1 MNNKIVNLKKIENSI
16 PVNKMIYPKKYDE
29 IALYLA
35 SRLLDIVPFQLCS
48 DIDKI
53 LLGTCCKNIKNQ
65 GYLGNSCVNYLKY
78 MEIFPHDNPELK
90 KIIKDNINF
99 IHLLTFRVKRRFYM
113 FCVLDFLF
121 GIQFFL
127 FLFFIILFIVNL
139 S

>member
-48 DIDKI
+48 DIDII

-99 IHLLTFRVKRRFYM
+99 IHLLTFRVKRRFS
-113 FCVLDFLF
+113 CSAFLIF
-121 GIQFFL
+121 YSEFNFSFF
-127 FLFFIILFIVNL
+127 FF